1 MYLKRIELNGFKSF
15 NKKKEFIIKNGITG
29 IVGPNGSGKSNIA
42 DAIRW
47 VLGEQSSKNLR
58 GTHMEDVI
66 FNGSQELSKKGFC
79 EVELVFD
86 NSDMRIQ
93 SEYTEISVRRK
104 MYRSGES
111 EYSINNTACR
121 LKDILELFRDTGIG
135 KEGYSIIGQGKIDEI
150 LNSKAVSRRKVF
162 EEAAGIMKYR
172 VRKEEAER
180 NLDKTHENILRL
192 EDILAELESQVEPL
206 EKQMQ
211 DAKRYMA
218 LRERLKFLEV
228 NLYLY
233 NQEKSAE
240 RIQKLNDQL
249 GENENEQREAAG
261 EAQAVGEQLSALKAD
276 YQQLQS
282 DIDEHNRQIAD
293 FGSNQ
298 EKLRGELNVFTEKES
313 NIRRRLEELS
323 LQREGTAESLQQKIL
338 QTEEL
343 TAKIEELN
351 ASIDEKY
358 QNVQKMREDSEKM
371 TDGAGS
377 ITERYA
383 ALKNEA
389 TRMRDEIETARREVG
404 EKSVLLEMVA
414 QKREET
420 KEAVLSVQQDVV
432 FLGAQKQEKEA
443 ILKNS
448 REQAGELLSE
458 ANALTMNVRDLQE
471 KSEKV
476 RAEMETAKQQLSQH
490 VSNQNLLKDIKEG
503 YEGYQT
509 SVKAL
514 FSAAKADSVIS
525 SKLIGTFA
533 ELVDVPQKYETA
545 IEAVLG
551 NALQNVVVEKEE
563 DAKDVI
569 NYLRQNRL
577 GRVTF
582 LPLAALSVKYLTD
595 SEKKSLGN
603 LALCVASEVT
613 KSKGHVR
620 PAVDFLLART
630 VIVEDMESA
639 ITLMRQTGYSFR
651 TVTLKGDIMRPGG
664 IITGG
669 SLDSRQTGLLSRN
682 RMISELDTKIKD
694 AKSRVEKASKQSSD
708 ILGQVEHKQ
717 AEREGILEDIRK
729 REIET
734 TKISQQLSGL
744 EEQIAAAGKKQ
755 DEMENL
761 FSQTDRQTEEIR
773 KSLSE
778 KQPVLEKM
786 QEAYAALLDDIK
798 EAEDVL
804 NAEFEHRSAIREAL
818 SKEEIALSEMVS
830 HKNMFL
836 NELEHTRSSVREA
849 NEQIETA
856 VRQAEALEDELKSV
870 VLKRKHETAG
880 RLDDLSVHLKN
891 ASALAQEKYARRS
904 AFEKTQ
910 KELEEKHDQAVEQK
924 NNLIEQKYKIIA
936 NIEKT
941 ELIKENL
948 ENKIWDDYA
957 LTYANA
963 EKLRGEFSYMNG
975 TREID
980 EIKQNIAAMGPVN
993 PNAIEDYSR
1002 VSERLENLCVQRDDL
1017 VKAGEDLK
1025 VVIESLLGDM
1035 KDCFLEK
1042 FDQINKNF
1050 SDVFSQLFGGG
1061 HAEILLVGDK
1071 ETDVMECGI
1080 DIIAEPPGKKLQNLT
1095 LLSGGEKALTAIAL
1109 LFAMLHI
1116 NPSPVCLLDE
1126 IDAPLDEANVVRFSE
1141 YLKAL
1146 ADSLQ
1151 FIVITHRKPTMAACD
1166 TLYGIAMHQKG
1177 VSEVVSVELS

>member
-15 NKKKEFIIKNGITG
+15 NKRKEFIIKNGITG

-66 FNGSQELSKKGFC
+66 FNGSQELVRKGYC

-111 EYSINNTACR
+111 EYSLNNTNCR
-121 LKDILELFRDTGIG
+121 LKDILEMFRDTGIG

-150 LNSKAVSRRKVF
+150 LNNKAIARRKVF

-180 NLDKTHENILRL
+180 NLEKTHENILRL
-192 EDILAELESQVEPL
+192 EDILAELESQIEPL

-218 LRERLKFLEV
+218 MRERLKFLEV

-249 GENENEQREAAG
+249 EENEQEQKEAA
-261 EAQAVGEQLSALKAD
+261 EASKAISERLSALKAD
-276 YQQLQS
+276 YQLLQFEL
-282 DIDEHNRQIAD
+282 DEHNRRIAD

-298 EKLRGELNVFTEKES
+298 EKLRGELNVLTEKES
-313 NIRRRLEELS
+313 NIRMRLKELTEQSGSTAQS
-323 LQREGTAESLQQKIL
+323 LQDKTQMAD
-338 QTEEL
+338 EL

-351 ASIDEKY
+351 AVIDEKF
-358 QNVQKMREDSEKM
+358 KTIRDMREESERM

-377 ITERYA
+377 SFERA
-383 ALKNEA
+383 NALKIKAAE
-389 TRMRDEIETARREVG
+389 MRDEIEAARREVG
-404 EKSVLLEMVA
+404 EKNVLLTVVS

-420 KEAVLSVQQDVV
+420 NAGIFTAAQSIEDLNAQKAEKEKALDAGRKENANLLKEANGLAADI
-432 FLGAQKQEKEA
+432 KQ
-443 ILKNS
+443 
-448 REQAGELLSE
+448 
-458 ANALTMNVRDLQE
+458 LQE
-471 KSEKV
+471 QSEKA
-476 RAEMETAKQQLSQH
+476 RAELEENKQQLNQNI
-490 VSNQNLLKDIKEG
+490 SNQNLLNDIREG
-503 YEGYQT
+503 YEGYQA
-509 SVKAL
+509 SVKSL
-514 FSAAKADSVIS
+514 FGAAKEDETVKK
-525 SKLIGTFA
+525 KLIGTFA

-551 NALQNVVVEKEE
+551 SALQNVVVQSEE

-569 NYLRQNRL
+569 GYLRKKQL

-582 LPLAALSVKYLTD
+582 LPLAALSVKYLAD
-595 SEKKSLGN
+595 SEKKSIGN
-603 LALCVASEVT
+603 LAICVASEVIQC
-613 KSKGHVR
+613 KGNVR
-620 PAVDFLLART
+620 LAVDFLLART
-630 VIVEDMESA
+630 VIVEDMETA
-639 ITLMRQTGYSFR
+639 IALMRKTGYAFR

-669 SLDSRQTGLLSRN
+669 SLETRQTGLLSRN
-682 RMISELDTKIKD
+682 RMIAEMGIKIKA
-694 AKSRVEKASKQSSD
+694 AKMRVEKLEKQSEE
-708 ILGQVEHKQ
+708 LLKQ
-717 AEREGILEDIRK
+717 IGEKQENKENLLSIIREK
-729 REIET
+729 EIET
-734 TKISQQLSGL
+734 TRTAQQTDGLIEQLSSTQEKKNGL
-744 EEQIAAAGKKQ
+744 EDQLVKTDA
-755 DEMENL
+755 
-761 FSQTDRQTEEIR
+761 QTAEI
-773 KSLSE
+773 KAVL
-778 KQPVLEKM
+778 LEKEPALMNM
-786 QEAYAALLDDIK
+786 QDAYERLLADLGDAELALSR
-798 EAEDVL
+798 ESEV
-804 NAEFEHRSAIREAL
+804 RSAMREVL
-818 SKEEIALSEMVS
+818 SKEEIAQNETVS
-830 HKNMFL
+830 QKNMLL
-836 NELEHTRSSVREA
+836 NELEFIRNGIREA
-849 NEQIETA
+849 NEQMGLVGE
-856 VRQAEALEDELKSV
+856 QAEGLEKELKFV
-870 VLKRKHETAG
+870 ILAQKHETAE
-880 RLDDLSVHLKN
+880 RLDDLTMQLKN
-891 ASALAQEKYARRS
+891 ASALAQEKYAQRS
-904 AFEKTQ
+904 EFAGLQ
-910 KELEEKHDQAVEQK
+910 KDLEEKHEELNARK
-924 NNLIEQKYKIIA
+924 NDLIEQKYRIIA

-948 ENKIWDDYA
+948 ENNIWDDYA
-957 LTYANA
+957 LTFANA
-963 EKLRGEFSYMNG
+963 EKLRGDFTYMNG

-980 EIKQNIAAMGPVN
+980 EIKEEIASMGLVN
-993 PNAIEDYSR
+993 PNAIEDYAR
-1002 VSERLENLCVQRDDL
+1002 VSERLKHLCVQRDDL
-1017 VKAGEDLK
+1017 VRAGADLK

-1035 KDCFLEK
+1035 KECFMQK
-1042 FDQINKNF
+1042 FDQINVNF
-1050 SDVFSQLFGGG
+1050 AEVFGQLFGGG
-1061 HAEILLVGDK
+1061 HAEVLLAGNNDA
-1071 ETDVMECGI
+1071 DVMDSGI
-1080 DIIAEPPGKKLQNLT
+1080 EIIAEPPGKKLQNIS

-1109 LFAMLHI
+1109 MFAMLHI

-1146 ADSLQ
+1146 SQGLQ
-1151 FIVITHRKPTMAACD
+1151 FIVITHRKPTMAVCD